1 MHKLLL
7 LGTGLLSACATQA
20 PPPPDQIPV
29 RGQAG
34 SLCRPGDYA
43 QFRNQVATAAVG
55 AELQRASG
63 AQVIRWVPP
72 GTVVTMDYRE
82 DRMTVKLDAQ
92 NRILSASCG

>member
-7 LGTGLLSACATQA
+7 LSPILLAACATQ
-20 PPPPDQIPV
+20 PPPAPEEPPV
-29 RGQAG
+29 MGQSG
-34 SLCRPGDYA
+34 SLCRSGDYSRFHGRSRSDA
-43 QFRNQVATAAVG
+43 LE
-55 AELQRASG
+55 AELKRASG

-72 GTVVTMDYRE
+72 GTMVTMDYRE